1 MNAAGGKRRETKH
14 LEGIVGDLLR
24 KWKDGKV
31 RRAGAVMTA
40 WEAAVSG
47 DLRIR
52 MRLGNYR
59 NGTLIVIVENSS
71 WLYKL
76 TLERKKILEKFN
88 AHYTGRKKA
97 KDIRFRI
104 GSLSEE

>member
-1 MNAAGGKRRETKH
+1 MNAAGGKRREAKR
-14 LEGIVGDLLR
+14 LEGIVGDLLH
-24 KWKDGKV
+24 KWKAGKV
-31 RRAGAVMTA
+31 RRAGAVMAA
-40 WEAAVSG
+40 WEAASSVELKS
-47 DLRIR
+47 R
-52 MRLGNYR
+52 MRLVNYR
-59 NGTLIVIVENSS
+59 SGTLTVIVENSS